1 MIARPAT
8 PGPRPPAV
16 DFAGRAISE
25 WPARMRQ
32 KGFDFGEGP
41 APRRGRAAPTA
52 RPAAEARA
60 AEPQPAKPAPA
71 PAARPGRPRALTV
84 SELTE
89 RIQGVL
95 ETEFVDV
102 WVEGEVSNLKIAAS
116 GHWYFSL
123 KDAGA
128 QVRAVVWGRD
138 ARLIRFRPQ
147 DGMKVLAR
155 GALRLY
161 PPRGEYQLS
170 VQVLEPLGKGSL
182 QQAFEELKAKLE
194 QEGLFDP
201 ARKRPLPMLPRRI
214 GVVSSPTGAVIRD
227 ILRVLATRFANIDL
241 LLYPARVQG
250 EGAAAEIVQ
259 GLRALNRLGGLD
271 VIILARGGG
280 SLEDLWAFNE
290 ETVARAI
297 AASKLPVIS
306 AIGHETDFTIAD
318 FVADLRAP
326 TPSAAAER
334 VVQAKDELV
343 ARIAGL
349 ERRRDAA
356 QRLRLARVRSRVEAA
371 AAHRV
376 FAAEQGRL
384 RVAAQRID
392 DLVRRAE
399 RGVLRGGERGRE
411 RALRL
416 RERLEACR
424 LDRQLLARRER
435 LGHDDDRLLAAFR
448 PLLEER
454 RARLG
459 RLAASLDGLS
469 PLAVLGRGYALVFD
483 AAGSRLVRD
492 AAETAPGERIR
503 IRLHRGALGATVDTR
518 ENE

>member
-1 MIARPAT
+1 
-8 PGPRPPAV
+8 
-16 DFAGRAISE
+16 
-25 WPARMRQ
+25 MRQ
-32 KGFDFGEGP
+32 KGLDFGQEP
-41 APRRGRAAPTA
+41 APRQGRS
-52 RPAAEARA
+52 
-60 AEPQPAKPAPA
+60 EPRRPAPA
-71 PAARPGRPRALTV
+71 PRAETSPAPAVRPGRPRALTV

-102 WVEGEVSNLKIAAS
+102 WVEGEVSNLKIASS

-123 KDAGA
+123 KDADA
-128 QVRAVVWGRD
+128 QVRAVVWSRD

-155 GALRLY
+155 GALRLF

-182 QQAFEELKAKLE
+182 QQAYEELKAKLE
-194 QEGLFDP
+194 REGLFDP

-214 GVVSSPTGAVIRD
+214 GVISSPTGAVIRD
-227 ILRVLATRFANIDL
+227 IRRVLRTRFANIDL

-271 VIILARGGG
+271 VIIVARGGG

-297 AASKLPVIS
+297 AASQLPVIS
-306 AIGHETDFTIAD
+306 AVGHETDFTIAD
-318 FVADLRAP
+318 FVADLRAA

-334 VVQAKDELV
+334 VVQAKDELL

-356 QRLRLARVRSRVEAA
+356 LRLRLARVRARVEAA

-384 RVAAQRID
+384 RIAAQRID
-392 DLVRRAE
+392 ELVRRAE
-399 RGVLRGGERGRE
+399 RGVRRSGERGRE
-411 RALRL
+411 HADRL
-416 RERLEACR
+416 RERLETCR
-424 LDRQLLARRER
+424 LDRQLAARRER
-435 LGHDDDRLLAAFR
+435 LTRQGDRLEALFR
-448 PLLEER
+448 AESEHR
-454 RARLG
+454 RGALG
-459 RLAASLDGLS
+459 RLAASLHGLS

-483 AAGSRLVRD
+483 ATGSRLVRD
-492 AAETAPGERIR
+492 ATETAPGERIR
-503 IRLHRGALGATVDTR
+503 IRLHRGALRATVDTR